1 MFFGRD
7 EELKR
12 IRDRLRK
19 GDSTAVVGL
28 RRIGKS
34 SLLYQLAHQADQLPQ
49 GVVAVYLDL
58 QEAVHHHFAP
68 SGQAV
73 ERH

>member
-1 MFFGRD
+1 MRVANPYSAGGMVTDPQIFFERE
-7 EELKR
+7 EELQR

-34 SLLYQLAHQADQLPQ
+34 SLLCQLAHQA
-49 GVVAVYLDL
+49 
-58 QEAVHHHFAP
+58 H
-68 SGQAV
+68 
-73 ERH
+73 